1 MDQRYLDGI
10 FASHVEITDCA
21 ECDRDPIYCYN
32 LGSCYYD
39 LQQCRK
45 DPIVQKYFITFV
57 KTYLEESILDDKCRT
72 LKRRDISPKV
82 YEQYYDDFETIGEG

>member
-10 FASHVEITDCA
+10 FASHIEITDCA
-21 ECDRDPIYCYN
+21 ECDRDPICCYN

-45 DPIVQKYFITFV
+45 DPVVQKYFITFV
-57 KTYLEESILDDKCRT
+57 KTYLEEKGLIDDYKQFIEDNVVDPRLKVTYNSILNDLR
-72 LKRRDISPKV
+72 
-82 YEQYYDDFETIGEG
+82 